1 MARTLRLFRQ
11 AVMMSYWFVP
21 SLMALGAAALSFGA
35 VTLDQMLDVAWLE
48 GSPWLYTSTPDG
60 ARAVLSTI
68 AGSAIT
74 VAGVAFSITT
84 VAVAQTAARYG
95 PRLLT
100 NFMQDRGNQVT
111 LGTLIGTFLY
121 GLLVLRTVRGADGSV
136 DSFVPHIAV
145 LGAFVLAFASLGVLI
160 YFLHH
165 IPQSL
170 HISNIVARLG
180 HGLDGAIDALFPE
193 KLGQAPAGRRGGDRN
208 AGAGDR
214 AAWRPE
220 DAAPIRIDR
229 SGYIQ
234 SLDVEALMRRAR
246 ADDLVLRLE
255 RRPGDFVRRGEV
267 LAYAW
272 PATRASGAAA
282 DGVRDAFAVGAYRG
296 EAQDAMY
303 LVDRLVEVAAK
314 ALSPGLN
321 DVFTATNALDWL
333 AAALAKLARQ
343 EVPDTCRYDE
353 QGGLRVIAPRPYTFE
368 DFVDAAFD
376 RLRPYVEA
384 DRTAAVEMMGAIAKV
399 AQATEAEDRRRLL
412 LTHAEALREGCARTL
427 AHERDRQAVEAG
439 YGAVVRLLRDGGGD
453 AAAGRRQRK
462 ATSCPPSVS
471 R

>member
-1 MARTLRLFRQ
+1 MVRTLRLFRR
-11 AVMMSYWFVP
+11 AVLTSYWFVP

-35 VTLDQMLDVAWLE
+35 VALDQTLNLAWLE
-48 GSPWLYTSTPDG
+48 GSPWLYASTPDG
-60 ARAVLSTI
+60 ARAVLSTV
-68 AGSAIT
+68 AGSAST

-100 NFMQDRGNQVT
+100 NFMQDRGNQIT

-121 GLLVLRTVRGADGSV
+121 GLLVLRSVRNADGSIE
-136 DSFVPHIAV
+136 SFVPHIAV
-145 LGAFVLAFASLGVLI
+145 LGALVLAFASLAVLI

-165 IPQSL
+165 VTQSL
-170 HISNIVARLG
+170 HISNIVAGLG
-180 HGLDGAIDALFPE
+180 HGLDRAIDARFPA
-193 KLGQAPAGRRGGDRN
+193 KLGRPGGERRDDRATDGGDP
-208 AGAGDR
+208 AA
-214 AAWRPE
+214 AAWCAE
-220 DAAPIRIDR
+220 DGAPIEADR
-229 SGYIQ
+229 NGYIQ
-234 SLDVEALMRRAR
+234 SLDIEALMRRAR

-255 RRPGDFVRRGEV
+255 CRPGDFVRRGEV

-272 PATRASGAAA
+272 PAAQASKGKAAG
-282 DGVRDAFAVGAYRG
+282 GVRDAFAVGAYRG
-296 EAQDAMY
+296 EVQDAMY

-314 ALSPGLN
+314 ALSPGVN

-333 AAALAKLARQ
+333 AAALAKLAGQ
-343 EVPDTCRYDE
+343 EVPEARRYDE
-353 QGGLRVIAPRPYTFE
+353 QGRLRVIAPRSYSFE

-439 YGAVVRLLRDGGGD
+439 YGAVVRLLRGGDD
-453 AAAGRRQRK
+453 AAAGRRQR
-462 ATSCPPSVS
+462 
-471 R
+471 